1 MNKMKLFILV
11 FTNMLIFNKFNAVVD
26 DTHWFN
32 IVNYIS
38 KNTEGNNRNE
48 FEAAKQAFLNIKED
62 VDANSAARL
71 ISRKWKSNFPE
82 ADFNVLKALK
92 RYPNM
97 TAADVKAAGEKLF
110 KDHEGFINGAGE
122 GQLNMNCR
130 IP

>member
-1 MNKMKLFILV
+1 MK
-11 FTNMLIFNKFNAVVD
+11 
-26 DTHWFN
+26 
-32 IVNYIS
+32 IS
-38 KNTEGNNRNE
+38 KIFIILLSIVTFNLMSVLEDDHWVDIVRYIDSESESSNRNE
-48 FEAAKQAFLNIKED
+48 FEAAKQAYLNIK
-62 VDANSAARL
+62 ANNRAKDAARI

-82 ADFNVLKALK
+82 ADVNALNALV

-110 KDHEGFINGAGE
+110 KDHEGFINGVGE

>member
-1 MNKMKLFILV
+1 MN
-11 FTNMLIFNKFNAVVD
+11 

-38 KNTEGNNRNE
+38 KNSEKNNRNE
-48 FEAAKQAFLNIKED
+48 FEAAKQAYLNIKD
-62 VDANSAARL
+62 DGNADDAVRL
-71 ISRKWKSNFPE
+71 ISRKWKANFPE
-82 ADFNVLKALK
+82 ADANALKALK

-110 KDHEGFINGAGE
+110 KDHEGFINGTGE
-122 GQLNMNCR
+122 GQLNMGCR